1 MVLQSGSHLPMDR
14 WEKSGDQIL
23 IYREGGVLTLAAA
36 DVVEFL
42 EETDAPQP
50 VAVVVAI
57 AEAAAKPVV
66 LQTDPKLVIAEMAE
80 QYGLPAKFVSSVAR
94 AESAYRMDAVS
105 PKGAIG
111 VMQLMPGTSGW
122 WNKCSRLRTFRYA
135 TPQPRK
141 TPNTDICFMA
151 KNQMCTA

>member
-1 MVLQSGSHLPMDR
+1 MFAFCLPLWSAKFVVLQSGSHLPMDR

-80 QYGLPAKFVSSVAR
+80 QYGLQIGR
-94 AESAYRMDAVS
+94 AHV
-105 PKGAIG
+105 
-111 VMQLMPGTSGW
+111 
-122 WNKCSRLRTFRYA
+122 
-135 TPQPRK
+135 
-141 TPNTDICFMA
+141 
-151 KNQMCTA
+151 